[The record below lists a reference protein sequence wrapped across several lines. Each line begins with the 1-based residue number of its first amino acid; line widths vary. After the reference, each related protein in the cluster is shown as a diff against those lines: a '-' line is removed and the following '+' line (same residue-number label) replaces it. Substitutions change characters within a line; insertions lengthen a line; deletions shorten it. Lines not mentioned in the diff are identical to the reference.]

1 MSETETRITEAE
13 IEQRVRQYIV
23 GNLRFF
29 GSPET
34 LTSDYRLIDKGVLD
48 SMAIFE
54 VISFIEDTYGIQVE
68 DRELGTENFESLSA
82 IAKLV
87 AAKALV

>member
-1 MSETETRITEAE
+1 MNDMEV
-13 IEQRVRQYIV
+13 EQRVRQYLV
-23 GNLRFF
+23 DNRRFH

-48 SMAIFE
+48 SMGIFE
-54 VISFIEDTYGIQVE
+54 VISFLESQYGIQIE
-68 DRELGTENFESLSA
+68 DQDIVPDNFESLKS

-87 AAKALV
+87 AAKAGH

>member
-1 MSETETRITEAE
+1 MTETE

-23 GNLRFF
+23 NNLRFF

-54 VISFIEDTYGIQVE
+54 LISFLEDNYGIEVE
-68 DRELGTENFESLSA
+68 DRELATENFESLNA

-87 AAKALV
+87 AAKAPV

>member
-1 MSETETRITEAE
+1 MTETE

-29 GSPET
+29 DSPDT
-34 LTSDYRLIDKGVLD
+34 LTPDYRLIDKGVLD
-48 SMAIFE
+48 SIAIFE
-54 VISFIEDTYGIQVE
+54 MVSFLEDSYGIEVE
-68 DRELGTENFESLSA
+68 DKELATENFESLRA

-87 AAKALV
+87 AAKVGS